1 METKTINLLREL
13 ADKYETKNFI
23 AFDPIQIP
31 HRYTDKRDIE
41 ISAFVTSWIS
51 WGNRTSIIRTAD
63 FIDREI
69 FKCKPYEFIMNIRN
83 FEDFQNDSRKI
94 YRTFAYSDFYE
105 LCYMLHGI
113 YSMDD
118 NMENYT
124 EYTSEF
130 PHPMFALS
138 DYFYEVKG
146 IPFYENRSS
155 CKRLNMFLRWMCRKN
170 SPVDFGI
177 WDFNLEALI
186 IPVDIHVLR
195 TARKLGL
202 TKKNNPTFYAAVEIT
217 EAMKEVFPNDPCR
230 GDFALFGAGINKDML
245 SL

>member
-1 METKTINLLREL
+1 METKAINLLREL

-41 ISAFVTSWIS
+41 ISAFVTAWIS

-69 FKCKPYEFIMNIRN
+69 FQCKPYEFIMNLRN
-83 FEDFQNDSRKI
+83 FEMFQGDSRKF
-94 YRTFAYSDFYE
+94 YRTFAYSDFYN
-105 LCYMLHGI
+105 LCEMLHML
-113 YSMDD
+113 YSIDD

-124 EYTSEF
+124 KYTSEF

-138 DYFYEVKG
+138 DYFFGVKG
-146 IPFYENRSS
+146 IPFYENKSS

-177 WDFNLEALI
+177 WDFDLKNLI

-202 TKKNNPTFYAAVEIT
+202 TKKNNPTFNAAVEIT

-230 GDFALFGAGINKDML
+230 GDFALFGAGINKEDII
-245 SL
+245 